1 MPRILASLTCMV
13 VALVGLDARA
23 QDAETLVASQDIPRN
38 SYRSW
43 SLFLVCN
50 PNWVDPAKSADLAN
64 LYQRFQSFGDAI
76 GPDNLAVWFWKP
88 GVPKE
93 SARVASGVDVARSAK
108 YCRALSLPPS
118 KGPYLIVTTE
128 YPDLENFPKN
138 RGTYTLGGVE
148 AADLAKLLN
157 RLTDGLLLEGNFVP
171 AASADAATTTSAAA
185 APSLWLRLLV
195 ATQQAF
201 IGVGCSID
209 MEINA
214 GVLNAKLRACEE

>member
-1 MPRILASLTCMV
+1 MHRALALLAC
-13 VALVGLDARA
+13 LVISSLDASA
-23 QDAETLVASQDIPRN
+23 QDAEALVSSEEIPRN
-38 SYRSW
+38 GYRSW

-50 PNWVDPAKSADLAN
+50 PNWVDPAKNADLAS

-88 GVPKE
+88 GVPME
-93 SARVASGVDVARSAK
+93 SARVASGVDVARSAT
-108 YCRALSLPPS
+108 YCRALSLRPS
-118 KGPYLIVTTE
+118 KGPYLVVTTE
-128 YPDLENFPKN
+128 YPELEDFPKN

-148 AADLAKLLN
+148 AADLAELLS
-157 RLTDGLLLEGNFVP
+157 RLTDGLLLEGEFVP
-171 AASADAATTTSAAA
+171 AASADAATTTSTSAP
-185 APSLWLRLLV
+185 PSLWLRLLV

-209 MEINA
+209 MEIDA